1 MEKRDGKVKLGKKMG
16 EKEIIA
22 RLKIEMTME
31 EKNETDAQ
39 INITYFLEW
48 AH

>member
-1 MEKRDGKVKLGKKMG
+1 MG
-16 EKEIIA
+16 EKEIIP
-22 RLKIEMTME
+22 RLKIEMT

-39 INITYFLEW
+39 INITYFLAW